1 MQRRASEKAAPPA
14 PSPRAPAPKASV
26 ADRMAALQ
34 KKASFRAPVE
44 DAAPPAKRAPSTSVA
59 ERMAAMQRKAS
70 EAAAPDAA
78 PAAEA
83 KTPRQSGGIKA
94 RLAAM
99 GGGVP
104 MMGMP
109 GMAPPRGMPGMG
121 GPPPPALARSKSTP
135 EVPPG
140 PAGELTHA
148 TMARAKAPKRRPK
161 TASFDPKMIG
171 QEFEKLEAIEGLPTR
186 SMSAPDAAR
195 PKSMSD
201 VTKLA

>member
-1 MQRRASEKAAPPA
+1 
-14 PSPRAPAPKASV
+14 
-26 ADRMAALQ
+26 
-34 KKASFRAPVE
+34 
-44 DAAPPAKRAPSTSVA
+44 
-59 ERMAAMQRKAS
+59 MQRKAS

-109 GMAPPRGMPGMG
+109 GMAPPRGIPGMAGPG
-121 GPPPPALARSKSTP
+121 GPPPFARAKSEGPPA
-135 EVPPG
+135 PP
-140 PAGELTHA
+140 GELTHA

-161 TASFDPKMIG
+161 TASFDPAKLG
-171 QEFEKLEAIEGLPTR
+171 AEFAKLEAIEPTR
-186 SMSAPDAAR
+186 AAAKSEPAPR
-195 PKSMSD
+195 PKSTSSASTASEPIMD
-201 VTKLA
+201 C